1 LENQLIFEII
11 GYIASALV
19 AISLMM
25 SSILKL
31 RILNMIGAIAF
42 VIYGLLINA
51 YPVALMNLFIVGINI
66 YHLSHIFRSD
76 TTRTFTLLEIE
87 DESPYLKYVVDL
99 YREDIGAH
107 FSNFNIEP
115 SKSQLAFMVMIGLN
129 PVGVF
134 IGEKVG
140 EKTLDIRL
148 DYVIP
153 EYRDFKVGAFIYR
166 DHKNYFTEKGI
177 DLLQF
182 KNAGEGQRFYLNK
195 MGFSENRESSTFTL
209 KLAS

>member
-1 LENQLIFEII
+1 MENQLIYEII

-87 DESPYLKYVVDL
+87 DESPYLKYVVER
-99 YREDIGAH
+99 YWEDIDTH
-107 FSNFNIEP
+107 FSNFHIEP

-134 IGEKVG
+134 IGEKLD

-153 EYRDFKVGAFIYR
+153 EYRDFKVGTFIYR
-166 DHKNYFTEKGI
+166 DHKNYFTDKGI
-177 DLLQF
+177 GLLQF
-182 KNAGEGQRFYLNK
+182 KNAGEGQRLYLNK
-195 MGFSENRESSTFTL
+195 MGFAENRESSTFTL
-209 KLAS
+209 NLA